1 MKRFVPVLV
10 CAIALATNVSGCAVT
25 GGHETPGEYADDAT
39 ITTRVK
45 ARFAKDPSVSAMRI
59 HVDTDKGVV
68 NLTGSAK
75 SSSERQQAESIAVG
89 VPGVKSVQNNI
100 TVESV
105 SSDTTINR

>member
-1 MKRFVPVLV
+1 
-10 CAIALATNVSGCAVT
+10 
-25 GGHETPGEYADDAT
+25 
-39 ITTRVK
+39 
-45 ARFAKDPSVSAMRI
+45 MRI

-89 VPGVKSVQNNI
+89 VQGVKSVQNNI